1 MLKTDMLHNIFV
13 ETVIQKIGIGLSS
26 LCVKTKSVLE
36 LSSLRVKKSELSSL
50 HVKKIGIGIVQFAC
64 EKNWYGNCPVC
75 V

>member
-36 LSSLRVKKSELSSL
+36 LSSLRVKKLVWELSSL
-50 HVKKIGIGIVQFAC
+50 RVKKKIGIGIVQLA
-64 EKNWYGNCPVC
+64 
-75 V
+75 